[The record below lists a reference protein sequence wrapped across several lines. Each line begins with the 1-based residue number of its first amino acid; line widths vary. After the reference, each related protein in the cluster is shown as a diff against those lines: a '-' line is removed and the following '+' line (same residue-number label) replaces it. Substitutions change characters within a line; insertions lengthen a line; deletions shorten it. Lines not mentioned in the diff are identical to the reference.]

1 MSAES
6 ISDAQLID
14 LVKQLPPARKRSVL
28 LALAGDA
35 QERRSERL
43 HMAEERMRALCAA
56 RGRDWDALSEAE
68 RENFV
73 DDLMHEDRPCGP

>member
-1 MSAES
+1 
-6 ISDAQLID
+6 
-14 LVKQLPPARKRSVL
+14 
-28 LALAGDA
+28 
-35 QERRSERL
+35 
-43 HMAEERMRALCAA
+43 MRALCAA